1 MRRFI
6 ESEVYVHPGKTN
18 ESIIG
23 RDTQDKVPGEG
34 EVRFDILFHAIAP
47 SGARVKLILNIE
59 AQKNFYPGYDLVTRG
74 VYYGA
79 RLISSQKDREFTDS
93 NYDDIKKVYSVWIC
107 MNAPA
112 YLQNTITEYK
122 MEQHKLYGNYSK
134 PARYDLLR
142 VIMICLGNSE
152 NVTHQD
158 NGDEKLLRLLSVIAD
173 EQRTAEDKLH
183 ILDKEYNITT
193 TSNLKGRVNY
203 MCNWSEGIVE
213 RVTERVT
220 KQVTQQVTEQ
230 VTQQLNISSVEN
242 VMRGCNVSLEKAC
255 EILQIKPEDYQL
267 VKSNIA

>member
-1 MRRFI
+1 M
-6 ESEVYVHPGKTN
+6 
-18 ESIIG
+18 
-23 RDTQDKVPGEG
+23 PGEG

-47 SGARVKLILNIE
+47 SGVRVKLILNIE
-59 AQKNFYPGYDLVTRG
+59 AQKNFYLGYDLVTRG

-79 RLISSQKDREFTDS
+79 RLISSQKDKEFTDN

-142 VIMICLGNSE
+142 VIMICLGSFKDMLP
-152 NVTHQD
+152 QD
-158 NGDEKLLRLLSVIAD
+158 NGDEKLLKLLSVIAD
-173 EQRTAEDKLH
+173 EHMTAADKLH
-183 ILDKEYNITT
+183 ILDKEYDITT
-193 TSNLKGRVNY
+193 TSDLKGRVNY
-203 MCNWSEGIVE
+203 MCNWSEGLVE

-220 KQVTQQVTEQ
+220 KQVTEQ
-230 VTQQLNISSVEN
+230 VTQQVTAQISNQKDVSSVEN

-255 EILQIKPEDYQL
+255 EILQIKLEDYHL
-267 VKSNIA
+267 AKSSIA